1 MTAFTNLQST
11 LVLILGVLALGCEV
25 FAVVDALRHRPD
37 AYIAAGKR
45 TKNFWTIILLVA
57 VVIGVITLF
66 NVLSFVGIIAFIAAA
81 VYLTDVRPALRQ
93 VTGRGRRTDGP
104 YGPW

>member
-1 MTAFTNLQST
+1 MTAFTNFQST

-37 AYIAAGKR
+37 AYVAAGKR
-45 TKNFWTIILLVA
+45 TKNFWMIVLAVA
-57 VVIGVITLF
+57 VVVGVITLF
-66 NVLSFVGIIAFIAAA
+66 NVLNFVGIIAFIAAA

-93 VTGRGRRTDGP
+93 VTGRGRPNEGP